1 MEERKLIKSG
11 PGSYAVTV
19 PISWVK
25 KNRLKPGA
33 IIIAQETGFNTVT
46 LSAKPAR
53 PSPELR
59 ETAIDAEGKS
69 PDAVINLV
77 ISAYLNN
84 FSTITLT
91 NPDSAARDKLLKYL
105 PVMTGLSIVE
115 KTSRRIEIQDLL
127 DLTKIPIRQTVRR
140 IDMMIRGLF
149 SDFGNAAKGPDSS
162 PVNANS
168 LPILGQS
175 FLVQR
180 ILRLAAREPAVLE
193 QAGIGVQ
200 EVIDTLRLVITLEDI
215 ADRIR
220 RSILILQEK
229 RGLPAL
235 KGAVSALEAHYRDA
249 AEAYFAVDREKATR
263 VMERKAALREI
274 LAKTLKQGAS
284 VELYNELL
292 SLEKLI
298 RGLALIANDQ
308 WTPYAHEKK
317 SA

>member
-33 IIIAQETGFNTVT
+33 IIIVQETGFNTVA
-46 LSAKPAR
+46 LSAKPALQ
-53 PSPELR
+53 SPERR
-59 ETAIDAEGKS
+59 ETSIDASGKS
-69 PDAVINLV
+69 ADAVINLL
-77 ISAYLNN
+77 ISAYLNS
-84 FSTITLT
+84 FSTIILL
-91 NPDSAARDKLLKYL
+91 NPDAPAREKLLKYL

-115 KTSRRIEIQDLL
+115 KTSTRIEIQDLL
-127 DLTKIPIRQTVRR
+127 DMAKVPVRQTARR
-140 IDMMIRGLF
+140 MDMMIRGLF

-180 ILRLAAREPAVLE
+180 ILRIAARQPAVLE
-193 QAGIGVQ
+193 QTGIRV
-200 EVIDTLRLVITLEDI
+200 EEIIDILRLVITLEDI

-220 RSILILQEK
+220 RSILILQK
-229 RGLPAL
+229 RGGLPSL
-235 KGAVSALEAHYRDA
+235 KVSVHALEQHYRTA
-249 AEAYFAVDREKATR
+249 AEAYFSVDRDKATE
-263 VMERKAALREI
+263 VMEQKVAIREI
-274 LAKTLKQGAS
+274 LAKTLKQDAS
-284 VELYNELL
+284 VEIYNELL

-308 WTPYAHEKK
+308 WTPSVPARNEK
-317 SA
+317 